1 MRAGLVWSS
10 LVVALGLYLLAAWLV
25 SVVVRLVARGR
36 WKELVLSVATL
47 AISLGMAEIALRWLR
62 PYESL
67 CRFRWLASERFH
79 HVNPPGRRMFSGYVE
94 GRPVVV
100 ETNED
105 GFRTGYSRRAFLA
118 HGQRVAV
125 LGDSFTFGAGVNA
138 DDAFPARLERR
149 LRARPGSADA
159 AVLNAGVIS
168 YSPFLER
175 RAFDD
180 VVRAYRPT
188 LVLLFLDVTDIGDDF
203 IYARKAKS
211 AEGRFALEGG
221 TSLDCHGAVHQ
232 LARPLLA
239 WLGAQLAY
247 PVRLLARRPAAP
259 AGDYY
264 LDPVIFQGREEN
276 RYFIYRHPLEQ
287 TAPFFQA
294 TLANVQAIAASARQ
308 AGAAFVL
315 VVAPR
320 YHHWNS
326 AECPQNWERG
336 PYRGDEPYQYEYFRF
351 FDGAAPTTGFP
362 VLDLLPAFRATKEF
376 PLVFRNDPHWNPR
389 GHEFVAARL
398 EEYLVSQALV
408 P

>member
-1 MRAGLVWSS
+1 
-10 LVVALGLYLLAAWLV
+10 VAEV
-25 SVVVRLVARGR
+25 
-36 WKELVLSVATL
+36 
-47 AISLGMAEIALRWLR
+47 ALRWLR
-62 PYESL
+62 PFESL
-67 CRFRWLASERFH
+67 CRFRWLASERYH

-94 GRPVVV
+94 GTPVVV

-105 GFRTGYSRRAFLA
+105 GLRTGYSRRAFLA
-118 HGQRVAV
+118 HGVRIAL
-125 LGDSFTFGAGVNA
+125 LGDSFTFGTGVNA
-138 DDAFPARLERR
+138 ADAFPARLERR

-203 IYARKAKS
+203 IYARKAGG
-211 AEGRFALEGG
+211 ADGRFPLEGSA
-221 TSLDCHGAVHQ
+221 SLDCHGAVHQ
-232 LARPLLA
+232 LAQPFLT

-247 PVRLLARRPAAP
+247 PVRLLAGRPAPP

-264 LDPVIFQGREEN
+264 LDPVLFQGREEN

-294 TLANVQAIAASARQ
+294 TLANVQAIAASARR
-308 AGAAFVL
+308 AGAPFVL

-336 PYRGDEPYQYEYFRF
+336 AYRGDEPYQYEYFRF
-351 FDGAAPTTGFP
+351 FAAAAPTAGFP
-362 VLDLLPAFRATKEF
+362 VFDLLPAFRSTKEF

-398 EEYLVSQALV
+398 EEYLVARALV